1 MSALSRFRIVNVA
14 KSAGAG
20 VATGQIQAILDVAR
34 TIMRTS
40 NALVH
45 IDAQAESGRPFVAAP
60 MAFAAHVNLIRSE
73 RLEVAILIPVQHA
86 FSMRCVTRPM
96 VVSSLEGEKTS
107 RVVNCARGAHGMQ
120 TSVQSSTVVKCR
132 LVVFVVDKT
141 RIPSVELHAF
151 GVCDNTGSDLFTQ
164 I

>member
-1 MSALSRFRIVNVA
+1 MNTLSRFRIVNVA
-14 KSAGAG
+14 KSADAG
-20 VATGQIQAILDVAR
+20 VVTGQIQAIFDIAR
-34 TIMRTS
+34 TIVRIS

-45 IDAQAESGRPFVAAP
+45 VDAQAESGRPLIAAL
-60 MAFAAHVNLIRSE
+60 MAFAAHINLIRSE
-73 RLEVAILIPVQHA
+73 RLEVAIFIPVQRA

-96 VVSSLEGEKTS
+96 MVSSLEGEKTS

-120 TSVQSSTVVKCR
+120 TSMQSSTVVKCR

-141 RIPSVELHAF
+141 RIPSELHTF